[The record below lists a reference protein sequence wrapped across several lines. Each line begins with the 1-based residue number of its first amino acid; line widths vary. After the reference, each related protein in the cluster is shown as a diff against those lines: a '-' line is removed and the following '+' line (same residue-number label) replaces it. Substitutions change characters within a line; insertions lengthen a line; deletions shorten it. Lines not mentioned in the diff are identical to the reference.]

1 MVYKKVTE
9 IFEMLRN
16 FFLYANILEWGLF
29 LWHELVYFC
38 LYDCF

>member
-38 LYDCF
+38 LDNCF